1 MVDTLVDTSV
11 LVSATNA
18 REAAH
23 RRCLAALTATLGRLV
38 ISPLVLAEAD
48 YMIARLGQVPAEVA
62 MLQDIRDNMTVAQ
75 FSNDDLDQAI
85 TVVEQYTDLNIG
97 ITDASIVVLAARYH
111 TTRILT
117 LDHKHFQAIM
127 PLASGDH
134 FTLLP
139 SS

>member
-1 MVDTLVDTSV
+1 
-11 LVSATNA
+11 
-18 REAAH
+18 
-23 RRCLAALTATLGRLV
+23 
-38 ISPLVLAEAD
+38 VLAEAD

>member
-1 MVDTLVDTSV
+1 
-11 LVSATNA
+11 
-18 REAAH
+18 
-23 RRCLAALTATLGRLV
+23 
-38 ISPLVLAEAD
+38 
-48 YMIARLGQVPAEVA
+48 MIARLGQVPAEVA

-85 TVVEQYTDLNIG
+85 AVVEQYTDLNIG

-117 LDHKHFQAIM
+117 LDHKHFQAIT

>member
-1 MVDTLVDTSV
+1 MGGDLV
-11 LVSATNA
+11 
-18 REAAH
+18 
-23 RRCLAALTATLGRLV
+23 
-38 ISPLVLAEAD
+38 
-48 YMIARLGQVPAEVA
+48 GQVPAEVA